1 MLKNMLI
8 LRDPL
13 KKTGIDPGKTEKSGF
28 AAILARAGV
37 GKTALMVQIA
47 LNAMLK
53 EKNVMH
59 ISKKDPVDKVAA
71 WYEEVFLRLTQD
83 TDPAQKTDLLWDE
96 LLHHRF
102 IMTFETETFSI
113 PKLQKR
119 ILELTGQNI
128 FHPSMIMIDGFSFAD
143 TSNEEVEEL
152 HEFAQNQGLMVWFT
166 ARTHRDGPAGADG
179 IPADLEPFT
188 HLFENMILL
197 APEDDRIYLKPMS
210 SHEKDENIS
219 GLYLDPSTML
229 IRGTTD

>member
-8 LRDPL
+8 LSDPL
-13 KKTGIDPGKTEKSGF
+13 EKTGIDPGKVQKGGF

-47 LNAMLK
+47 INAMLK
-53 EKNVMH
+53 GKNVMH

-71 WYEEVFLRLTQD
+71 WYKEVFLRLTQD
-83 TDPAQKTDLLWDE
+83 TDPAQKADLLWDE

-128 FHPSMIMIDGFSFAD
+128 FHPSIIMIDGFSFAD
-143 TSNEEVEEL
+143 TSTQEVTAL

-166 ARTHRDGPAGADG
+166 LRTHRNGSAGADG
-179 IPADLEPFT
+179 MPEELTPFAP
-188 HLFENMILL
+188 LFETMVLL
-197 APEDDRIYLKPMS
+197 APEEDRIYLKPMRGHGKPDS
-210 SHEKDENIS
+210 VS

-229 IRGTTD
+229 IRRTTG